1 MDAASA
7 LADLTEISSQVEAA
21 VVLDHAGAVIASTLE
36 DPERSALLARAAVN
50 LLGAADKRFE
60 TGGRALSQLEAALRE
75 GSVFVVRE
83 EGRSIVA
90 TTSPQPTSG
99 LVFYDLKT
107 CLRSLAESEPKPKP
121 KPEPEPEPEP
131 KAKPARPKRS
141 SAKPKSSKGK
151 PDA

>member
-21 VVLDHAGAVIASTLE
+21 VVLDDAGAVVASTLG
-36 DPERSALLARAAVN
+36 DAERSARLARTAVD

-60 TGGRALSQLEAALRE
+60 SGGRALTQLEAALRA
-75 GSVFVVRE
+75 GSVFVARD

-90 TTSPQPTSG
+90 TTSAEPTSG

-107 CLRSLAESEPKPKP
+107 CLRSLTD
-121 KPEPEPEPEP
+121 
-131 KAKPARPKRS
+131 AKPARSKRRNTKTKVS
-141 SAKPKSSKGK
+141 EIKET
-151 PDA
+151 DA